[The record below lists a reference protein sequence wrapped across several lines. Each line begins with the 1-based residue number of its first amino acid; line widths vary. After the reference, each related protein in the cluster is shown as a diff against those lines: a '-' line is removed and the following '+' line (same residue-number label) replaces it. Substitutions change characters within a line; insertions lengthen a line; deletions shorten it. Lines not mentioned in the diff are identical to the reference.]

1 MKSTPKSTAEMNP
14 NRNVERNE
22 SALRGT
28 FTG

>member
-1 MKSTPKSTAEMNP
+1 MKSTPKSTAEMKP
-14 NRNVERNE
+14 SRSVERNE